1 MSALFE
7 MRVRLGSDPRGFD
20 EFVALRGELAKLSH
34 PACPDVD
41 WAKVEQLCRGLFEK
55 NGAELQTV
63 AAFTLARSHRYGL
76 DGMTEGVA
84 LIEALGFAW
93 TNVWPQVDSAKLD
106 ILNWLFTQLQALL
119 RGLDLNAGRLQ
130 SLAHLELKLAGLN
143 EILEREEQVP
153 IVALSALRQ
162 QISSRINRM
171 KQSVIACHSTPQLP
185 ANPEPTLVMPVVIL
199 PTPRLPD
206 AGASAQKP
214 KRHPTALWLSALLT
228 IIALSCWLSWKIGVA
243 SSDIDA
249 NSRLLSVFQPRH
261 VIPDA
266 VRLDSLSLFDA
277 GSAELKPDSN
287 KSLIEALVSI
297 KAQPGWLIV
306 IAGHTDAT
314 GDAEQNLKIS
324 HSRASAVRDWMQRM
338 GDIPANCFAVQ
349 GFGASQPVASNETEV
364 GRSANRRVDIRL
376 VPQAGACE

>member
-1 MSALFE
+1 MTALFE

-41 WAKVEQLCRGLFEK
+41 WAKVEHLCRTLFEI

-63 AAFTLARSHRYGL
+63 AAFTLARSHRNGL
-76 DGMTEGVA
+76 DGMTEGAA
-84 LIEALGFAW
+84 LIEALGFGW
-93 TNVWPQVDSAKLD
+93 PNVWPHVASARLE
-106 ILNWLFTQLQALL
+106 ILNWLFAQLQALL
-119 RGLDLNAGRLQ
+119 RGLDLAAITLQ
-130 SLAHLELKLAGLN
+130 PLARLELKLAGLN

-162 QISSRINRM
+162 QICSRINRL
-171 KQSVIACHSTPQLP
+171 KQNVVACHSTQQFSMDT
-185 ANPEPTLVMPVVIL
+185 EPTFVMSVVIL
-199 PTPRLPD
+199 PTPQMPE
-206 AGASAQKP
+206 ASAPHRKAR
-214 KRHPTALWLSALLT
+214 RHRTALWLSAFT
-228 IIALSCWLSWKIGVA
+228 AIIALSCWLSWKLWLA
-243 SSDIDA
+243 NPDIDA

-266 VRLDSLSLFDA
+266 VRLDSLSLFGA
-277 GSAELKPDSN
+277 GSVGLKPDSN

-306 IAGHTDAT
+306 IAGHTDGT

-324 HSRASAVRDWMQRM
+324 HGRATAVRDWMQRM

-349 GFGASQPVASNETEV
+349 GFGASQPVASNETES